1 MRPGSR
7 PWPTLALLV
16 ALASSLSC
24 AAQGPTASQDDQQ
37 GRAADAAPQEPARW
51 PRQVRAGAVTLT
63 MYQPQLDAWDGARLQ
78 ARAAVGASA
87 GEPPRTRYGVVT
99 LEADTLVDKG
109 TRSVTLVRARIVQ
122 SEFPSASAA
131 EKGAWETAIRAELEG
146 RSRTIEL
153 DRLEADMQALGAGRA
168 SAQVAL
174 RNTPPR
180 FVFSTVPAILVSIDG
195 APVYRPLAG
204 LPLERVINT
213 RPLLLRDARGVHYL
227 KIFDGWMSAPSLDG
241 RWSVLAAPGADLE
254 RVWRQVADAHLADP
268 LSGQASPDDPAPRL
282 AAGAPALVFAT
293 APTELVVTEGAPRY
307 VPIAGTRLL
316 YVDNTTGNVFR
327 STQDSRTYVL
337 ASGRWFRAVDEGG
350 PWEYVAQSAL
360 PPDFAAIPDDSA
372 KENVKASVAGTAQ
385 AREAAIAAAIP
396 QTATVQVA
404 QTTLPTPVFDGPPQF
419 RAIAGTALRYIVNT
433 ATTIIEAGPASYY
446 AVQDG
451 VWFTASAPAGPYR
464 VATSV
469 PSEIY
474 AIPPESPLYFVTAVR
489 IYGVD
494 DGSVTVGYTPAYQGT
509 LVDPG
514 SGVVVYG
521 TGYAYQPWMGSY
533 WYGVPVTYGYG
544 ASVAYT
550 PWTGWA
556 VAFGLGWAWG
566 AAVSSCGWGWG
577 AYPYWGAWAAP
588 AWGGV
593 AYGARGGAVAW
604 GARGWAGYTGNIY
617 SQWGSRASV
626 GRAAGGFD
634 AWSGNA
640 WASRVG
646 SSYNSR
652 TGVATAGQRSA
663 VRNVYTGEFAAGARG
678 VAQGPRGAVAAGGR
692 GIAADPARGVA
703 AAGRRGVIADPAS
716 GRAVQGASG
725 VVVDRASGQAERVAA
740 ARGSGG
746 GAVARVG
753 NDVYAGRNGQVY
765 RNTGGGWERHGAQG
779 WSAAEGRTG
788 QGGAT
793 MRQRLDGDRGA
804 RQFGEMRTRNF
815 ERSSMNLQRN
825 FGGHRGGFRR
835 R

>member
-7 PWPTLALLV
+7 SWSVLAQLVMLALV
-16 ALASSLSC
+16 ASGPLG
-24 AAQGPTASQDDQQ
+24 AAQGPTAPQDDPQ
-37 GRAADAAPQEPARW
+37 GRQEDVASPQAAPW
-51 PRQVRAGAVTLT
+51 PRQVRAGATTLT

-87 GEPPRTRYGVVT
+87 GAPPQTRYGVMT

-109 TRSVTLVRARIVQ
+109 TRSVTLVRARIVG

-131 EKGAWETAIRAELEG
+131 EKSAWEAAIRAELEG

-153 DRLEADMQALGAGRA
+153 DRLEAAMEALGAGRA
-168 SAQVAL
+168 SAQQAL

-180 FVFSTVPAILVSIDG
+180 FVFSTVPALLVSIDG
-195 APVYRPLAG
+195 APVYRRLAG
-204 LPLERVINT
+204 LPFERVINT

-241 RWSVLAAPGADLE
+241 PWRVLAAPGADLE
-254 RVWRQVADAHLADP
+254 RAWRQVSDAHLADP
-268 LSGQASPDDPAPRL
+268 LTGQAGPDDPAPRL
-282 AAGAPALVFAT
+282 ADGAPALYFAT
-293 APTELVVTEGAPRY
+293 VPTELVVTDGAPRY
-307 VPIAGTRLL
+307 VPIEGTRLL
-316 YVDNTTGNVFR
+316 YVENTTGNLFKSTLDNR
-327 STQDSRTYVL
+327 SYVL
-337 ASGRWFRAVDEGG
+337 ASGRWFGAADESG
-350 PWEYVAQSAL
+350 PWEYVAPSAL

-396 QTATVQVA
+396 QTATVQIA
-404 QTTLPTPVFDGPPQF
+404 QTTLPTPVFDGAPQF
-419 RAIAGTALRYIVNT
+419 RPIDGTSLRYIVNT
-433 ATTIIEAGPASYY
+433 ATTIIEAAPASYY

-469 PSEIY
+469 PAEIY

-494 DGSVTVGYTPAYQGT
+494 DGGVTVGYTPAYQGT

-521 TGYAYQPWMGSY
+521 TGYAYQPWMGSA
-533 WYGVPVTYGYG
+533 WYGAPVTYGYG

-566 AAVSSCGWGWG
+566 AAVSSSGWGWG
-577 AYPYWGAWAAP
+577 PYPYWGAWAAP
-588 AWGGV
+588 AWGA
-593 AYGARGGAVAW
+593 AY

-652 TGVATAGQRSA
+652 TGVAAAGQRSA

-678 VAQGPRGAVAAGGR
+678 VAQGPRGGLAAGGR
-692 GIAADPARGVA
+692 GIVADPARGVA

-716 GRAVQGASG
+716 GRAVQGGRG
-725 VVVDRASGQAERVAA
+725 VVVDRASGQAERVAG
-740 ARGSGG
+740 ARGAGG

-753 NDVYAGRNGQVY
+753 NDVYAGRDGRVY
-765 RNTGGGWERHGAQG
+765 RNTGAGWERHGAQG
-779 WSAAEGRTG
+779 WSAAGGG
-788 QGGAT
+788 QGAAT
-793 MRQRLDGDRGA
+793 LRQRLDVDRGA
-804 RQFGEMRTRNF
+804 RQMGEVRTRNF
-815 ERSSMNLQRN
+815 DRSSMNLQRS

>member
-1 MRPGSR
+1 MRPGAI
-7 PWPTLALLV
+7 LALAVVLTAGV
-16 ALASSLSC
+16 SC
-24 AAQGPTASQDDQQ
+24 AAQGPQENLQENPQALQDD
-37 GRAADAAPQEPARW
+37 ATPPEAAPW
-51 PRQVRAGAVTLT
+51 PRQVRAGATTLT

-131 EKGAWETAIRAELEG
+131 EKGAWEAAIRAELEG

-153 DRLEADMQALGAGRA
+153 DRLEADLEALGAGRA
-168 SAQVAL
+168 GAQQAL

-180 FVFSTVPAILVSIDG
+180 FVFSTVPALLVSIDG
-195 APVYRPLAG
+195 APVYRRLEG

-227 KIFDGWMSAPSLDG
+227 KIFDGWMSAPALDG

-254 RVWRQVADAHLADP
+254 RAWRQVSDAHLADP
-268 LSGQASPDDPAPRL
+268 LTGQAAPDDPAPRL
-282 AAGAPALVFAT
+282 AAGAPAIHVASV
-293 APTELVVTEGAPRY
+293 PTELVVTDGAPRY
-307 VPIAGTRLL
+307 VPIAGARLL
-316 YVDNTTGNVFR
+316 YVENTTGNVFK
-327 STQDSRTYVL
+327 STLDSRTYVL
-337 ASGRWFRAVDEGG
+337 ASGRWFRAADEGG
-350 PWEYVAQSAL
+350 PWEYVAPSAL

-404 QTTLPTPVFDGPPQF
+404 QTTLPAPVFDGPPQF
-419 RAIAGTALRYIVNT
+419 GSIAGTSLRYIVNT
-433 ATTIIEAGPASYY
+433 ATTIIEAGPGSYY

-451 VWFTASAPAGPYR
+451 VWFSASAPAGPYR

-533 WYGVPVTYGYG
+533 WYGTPVTYGYG

-566 AAVSSCGWGWG
+566 A
-577 AYPYWGAWAAP
+577 YPYWGAWAAP
-588 AWGGV
+588 AWGA

-617 SQWGSRASV
+617 SQWGNRASV

-652 TGVATAGQRSA
+652 TGVASAGQRSA

-725 VVVDRASGQAERVAA
+725 VVVDRASGQAERVAG
-740 ARGSGG
+740 ARGAGG

-753 NDVYAGRNGQVY
+753 NDVYAGRDGQVY
-765 RNTGGGWERHGAQG
+765 RNTGAGWERHGAQG
-779 WSAAEGRTG
+779 WSAAGDR
-788 QGGAT
+788 QGAAT
-793 MRQRLDGDRGA
+793 MRERLDGDRGA
-804 RQFGEMRTRNF
+804 RQLGEMRTRNF
-815 ERSSMNLQRN
+815 DRSAMNLQRN